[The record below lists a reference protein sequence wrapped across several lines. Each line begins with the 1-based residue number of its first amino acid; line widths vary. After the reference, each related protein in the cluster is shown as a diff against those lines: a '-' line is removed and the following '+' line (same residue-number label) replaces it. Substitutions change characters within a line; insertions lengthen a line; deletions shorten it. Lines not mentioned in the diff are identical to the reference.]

1 MKLYFA
7 PLEGITSYIYRNT
20 HAEYFGGCDG
30 YYTPFISPS
39 DNTKIGR
46 KGFRDIIPENNTVI
60 CPTVQ
65 VLTNNAV
72 SFVKFTEKLK
82 EYGYHEININLGC
95 PSGTVVNKKRG
106 SGLLREYEL
115 LESFLDEIF
124 EKSDIKISIKTRTG
138 FYSSDEFER
147 LMDLYNKYP
156 LELLIVHPRCRED
169 FYKGEPDYTSFEK
182 AYKNSKNKLC
192 FNGNVFSVADYKNI
206 AEKYPALDS
215 VMLGRGV
222 VANPALFREI
232 NGGKKLTTAEMV
244 EFTEILQQKYSAV
257 LSSDYFTMHKLKEI
271 WLFMMWNFPEQ
282 TKVLK
287 TVRRTDKLSELMRA
301 IHTLPEI
308 ALEI

>member
-20 HAEYFGGCDG
+20 HAEYFGSCDG

-60 CPTVQ
+60 RPTVQ

-82 EYGYHEININLGC
+82 EYGYDEININLGC

-115 LESFLDEIF
+115 FQSFLDEIF
-124 EKSDIKISIKTRTG
+124 EKSDIRISIKTRTG

-169 FYKGEPDYTSFEK
+169 FYKGEPDYTVFEK

-192 FNGNVFSVADYKNI
+192 FNGNVFSAADYKNI

-215 VMLGRGV
+215 IMLGRGA

-308 ALEI
+308 G